1 MKECLFE
8 FHNTQYYTIQ
18 LRYLRTTLK
27 KQIFPSTIRVLK
39 FTLFKTVIKKVR
51 YLNQRGKVL
60 AIVRAN

>member
-39 FTLFKTVIKKVR
+39 FTLFKTVIKK
-51 YLNQRGKVL
+51 LD
-60 AIVRAN
+60 I